1 MLRFLA
7 TDIPLGEQSVLN
19 HELNEAKL
27 YSRSESSFEISAG
40 VPFFTTTGGRSSASP
55 SSDWRKVV
63 ADRLPGVACIEFDSC
78 VIAGKGVERAKF

>member
-40 VPFFTTTGGRSSASP
+40 VPFFTKLEDEVVRHPPVTGE
-55 SSDWRKVV
+55 
-63 ADRLPGVACIEFDSC
+63 RLSQ
-78 VIAGKGVERAKF
+78 IAFLVSLALNSTLV